1 MSNHNANIIGVDV
14 SGEHLDG
21 HRLRDGES
29 RRFANDGRGIRA
41 LVRWAGPEV
50 VGVVYEATSSYHR
63 DLEAAPFKAELPAL
77 RVNPG
82 RARDRAQDPAH
93 GRVVRVAKEPGPR
106 GVLPAASVGR
116 EAQESGARGRGAQAG
131 DPRQPAHRTGP
142 PLATRETAASVGL
155 AGIGRHRNRGDP
167 RCAPGAPVAAARLP
181 ERGGRA

>member
-63 DLEAAPFKAELPAL
+63 DLEAALFKAELLAL
-77 RVNPG
+77 RVNPR
-82 RARDRAQDPAH
+82 RAREFARASGMLAKTDRH
-93 GRVVRVAKEPGPR
+93 
-106 GVLPAASVGR
+106 
-116 EAQESGARGRGAQAG
+116 GRGAG
-131 DPRQPAHRTGP
+131 DPPANCRQRA
-142 PLATRETAASVGL
+142 ATSIGARELVPWFESSLEDTS
-155 AGIGRHRNRGDP
+155 
-167 RCAPGAPVAAARLP
+167 
-181 ERGGRA
+181 

>member
-63 DLEAAPFKAELPAL
+63 DLEAALFKAELLAL
-77 RVNPG
+77 RVNPR
-82 RARDRAQDPAH
+82 RAREFARASGMLAKTDKVDAMMLACMGAALEIEVARELSPARRELRELTSLRDALVGERPVVHIATLDRGKRHDNQQ
-93 GRVVRVAKEPGPR
+93 VSCEKE
-106 GVLPAASVGR
+106 
-116 EAQESGARGRGAQAG
+116 
-131 DPRQPAHRTGP
+131 RTGEMSA
-142 PLATRETAASVGL
+142 LACGYAFAAQ
-155 AGIGRHRNRGDP
+155 
-167 RCAPGAPVAAARLP
+167 C
-181 ERGGRA
+181 

>member
-63 DLEAAPFKAELPAL
+63 DLEAALFKAELLAL
-77 RVNPG
+77 RVNPR
-82 RARDRAQDPAH
+82 RAREFARA
-93 GRVVRVAKEPGPR
+93 
-106 GVLPAASVGR
+106 
-116 EAQESGARGRGAQAG
+116 SGMLSG
-131 DPRQPAHRTGP
+131 DI
-142 PLATRETAASVGL
+142 ETAGKATL
-155 AGIGRHRNRGDP
+155 KLQGRIT
-167 RCAPGAPVAAARLP
+167 
-181 ERGGRA
+181 

>member
-63 DLEAAPFKAELPAL
+63 DLEAALFKAELPAL
-77 RVNPG
+77 RVNPR
-82 RARDRAQDPAH
+82 RAREFARASGMLAKTDRVDAMMLARMGAALEIEPA
-93 GRVVRVAKEPGPR
+93 RE
-106 GVLPAASVGR
+106 LSPARRELASSPVC
-116 EAQESGARGRGAQAG
+116 AMPWWASARAPCSARS
-131 DPRQPAHRTGP
+131 TC
-142 PLATRETAASVGL
+142 ATRT
-155 AGIGRHRNRGDP
+155 
-167 RCAPGAPVAAARLP
+167 PGAPRPATSATCGARS
-181 ERGGRA
+181 RRWNGASTS